1 MILDQVITVF
11 EVRKEMVK
19 IYHYDNIQARKGE
32 IHLLF
37 EDNHYDIIE
46 RNEQIE
52 AEKNSLSSNK
62 NYYSHISKKTVQ
74 GTCVE
79 CNR

>member
-1 MILDQVITVF
+1 MILNLVITVY
-11 EVRKEMVK
+11 EVRKDMIK
-19 IYHYDNIQARKGE
+19 TYHYDNIKERKGE

-46 RNEQIE
+46 KNEQIE

-62 NYYSHISKKTVQ
+62 NYYSNISNKTVQ
-74 GTCVE
+74 GICV
-79 CNR
+79 